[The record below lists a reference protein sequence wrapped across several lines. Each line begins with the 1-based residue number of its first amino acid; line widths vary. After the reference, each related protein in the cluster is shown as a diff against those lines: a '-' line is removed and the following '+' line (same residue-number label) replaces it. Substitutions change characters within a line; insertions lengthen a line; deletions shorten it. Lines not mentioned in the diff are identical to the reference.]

1 MSNHF
6 YSGKYIPRNPSKYE
20 GDPTNIIHRSLWERV
35 TFKWCDTNTE
45 VVKWCSEETVIPYMC
60 KTDGKMHRYFI
71 DLKLQMANGNTY
83 LIEIKPKSQTIP
95 PIQPKRKTRKY
106 IIEVMN
112 YAKNISKWEAADE
125 YAKSQGW
132 IFQVWTEISLK
143 NLGIR
148 ILTA

>member
-1 MSNHF
+1 
-6 YSGKYIPRNPSKYE
+6 
-20 GDPTNIIHRSLWERV
+20 
-35 TFKWCDTNTE
+35 
-45 VVKWCSEETVIPYMC
+45 
-60 KTDGKMHRYFI
+60 MHRYFV

-95 PIQPKRKTRKY
+95 PIQPRRKTRKY
-106 IIEVMN
+106 IIEVMT

-148 ILTA
+148 ILTT